1 MMEFIKKF
9 AREISVFGIVIVI
22 FLGLFIYRQAT
33 FKDYTSVSES
43 KLTSM
48 VEKDKDFIVV
58 IGDSS
63 ESSMSTYEPILTTFC
78 TKNRSYPLYY
88 LDSADIDDIAT
99 YVEDTFDLS
108 VTYPVTIIVKDGE
121 VINYK
126 QGSMTYYY
134 LYEFVTENY

>member
-1 MMEFIKKF
+1 MEFIKKF

-33 FKDYTSVSES
+33 FKDYTTVSES
-43 KLTSM
+43 KLTSL

-58 IGDSS
+58 IGDST
-63 ESSMSTYEPILTTFC
+63 ESSMSTYEPVLTTFC
-78 TKNRSYPLYY
+78 TKNRSYSLYY
-88 LDSADIDDIAT
+88 LDSSEIDDITT
-99 YVEDTFDLS
+99 YVEETFDLS

-121 VINYK
+121 VVNYK
-126 QGSMTYYY
+126 QGSMAYYY

>member
-1 MMEFIKKF
+1 MEFIKKF

-33 FKDYTSVSES
+33 FKDYTTVSES
-43 KLTSM
+43 KLTSL

-58 IGDSS
+58 IGDST
-63 ESSMSTYEPILTTFC
+63 ESSMSTYEPVLTTFC
-78 TKNRSYPLYY
+78 TKNRSYSLYY
-88 LDSADIDDIAT
+88 LDSSEIDNIAT
-99 YVEDTFDLS
+99 YVEETFDLS

-121 VINYK
+121 VVNYK

>member
-1 MMEFIKKF
+1 MEFIKKF

-33 FKDYTSVSES
+33 FKDYTTVSES
-43 KLTSM
+43 KLTSL

-58 IGDSS
+58 IGDST

-78 TKNRSYPLYY
+78 TKNRSYSLYY
-88 LDSADIDDIAT
+88 LDSAEIDDIAT
-99 YVEDTFDLS
+99 YVEETFDLS

-121 VINYK
+121 VVNYK